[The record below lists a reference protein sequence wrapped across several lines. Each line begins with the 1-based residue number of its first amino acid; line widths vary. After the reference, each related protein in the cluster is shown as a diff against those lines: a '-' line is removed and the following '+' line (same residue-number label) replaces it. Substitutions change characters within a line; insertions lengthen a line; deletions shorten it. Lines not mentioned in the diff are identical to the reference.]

1 MDENYRYRLEH
12 LRNMLESSNLNEI
25 DYRNIN
31 NREHRSSHRE
41 HRSSHREH
49 RSSRTEHSSSRQK
62 AVQYT
67 QRDDEKLK
75 KAVKEHGKKWS
86 YISEKYFS
94 SNRTGDSLRN
104 RHGLLMKNK
113 RPSTPHPAINRQKPV
128 MRTRSKS
135 LPVIKPQK
143 PVSKTLPLIKQ
154 SSIGD
159 TPYVKNGRKAFVK
172 KKDENGREKK
182 YRVYQGARGGYS
194 FKRNG
199 RKVKLNHTNGFIY
212 ER

>member
-25 DYRNIN
+25 
-31 NREHRSSHRE
+31 NRREQPSHRE
-41 HRSSHREH
+41 HRSSHSEH
-49 RSSRTEHSSSRQK
+49 RVSRQK

-67 QRDDEKLK
+67 PRDDEKLK
-75 KAVKEHGKKWS
+75 NAVRECGKKWS
-86 YISEKYFS
+86 YIAEKYFS
-94 SNRTGDSLRN
+94 NNRTGDSLRN
-104 RHGLLMKNK
+104 RHGLLMQNK

-143 PVSKTLPLIKQ
+143 PVSKSLPIIKQ
-154 SSIGD
+154 QSKGD
-159 TPYVKNGRKAFVK
+159 TPYVKNRRKAFVK

-199 RKVKLNHTNGFIY
+199 QKVKLNHTNGFIY
-212 ER
+212 E